1 MRRAAELL
9 LLVGGVLVCL
19 YGLLAILY
27 EGDAG
32 GADTTVSVGHRA
44 IDSDLVGTVALAVGV
59 LLIAGAAWSRHRRTA
74 N

>member
-9 LLVGGVLVCL
+9 LLVGGVLVSV

-32 GADTTVSVGHRA
+32 GADPTVSMGHRA
-44 IDSDLVGTVALAVGV
+44 IDADLVGAFARRAADRGSGVVAPSSHSKL
-59 LLIAGAAWSRHRRTA
+59 T
-74 N
+74 